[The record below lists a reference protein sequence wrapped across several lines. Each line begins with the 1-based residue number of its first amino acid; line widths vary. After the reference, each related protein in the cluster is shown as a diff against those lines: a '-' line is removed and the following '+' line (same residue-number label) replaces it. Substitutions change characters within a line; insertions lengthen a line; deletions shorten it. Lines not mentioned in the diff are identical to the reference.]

1 MEMIQGFFQ
10 KLSRILL
17 VISKSDYKEFPTN
30 IKVFI
35 IFCSSRNV
43 KIYVFQPFFCIY
55 FWDIMRIKKELK
67 IILSGLNN

>member
-1 MEMIQGFFQ
+1 MIQGFIQ

-43 KIYVFQPFFCIY
+43 KIYVFQPFFLHLFLGY
-55 FWDIMRIKKELK
+55 HENKKRKNSKLF
-67 IILSGLNN
+67 SQV